1 MSLIGGRIREKLTKV
16 DDRKQQSTRLIPKH
30 LSAFADNSADS
41 IANLFISL
49 KFTPN
54 IISFI
59 ALVLGLAAG
68 VLFALARPVLAGIVI
83 ILCGFFDLLDGQ
95 VAAKTNKK
103 SLFGAIFDSTL
114 DRYSEFFIYLG
125 IAYYFRYHWALW
137 LCFVTFFGSYM
148 VSYTRARA
156 EGLGIDCQ
164 IGIMQ
169 RAERLGLLA
178 LGALFGSIFNVFDTV
193 MISILI
199 AITLVSNFTAF
210 QRIHHVKKTEIQKK
224 MQNS

>member
-1 MSLIGGRIREKLTKV
+1 VDNQKHQTIRILPKQLIT
-16 DDRKQQSTRLIPKH
+16 
-30 LSAFADNSADS
+30 FADNSSNS

-54 IISFI
+54 VISFI
-59 ALVLGLAAG
+59 AFMLGLVAG
-68 VLFALARPVLAGIVI
+68 VLFALSQPLWAGVVI

-95 VAAKTNKK
+95 VAAKTDKK

-114 DRYSEFFIYLG
+114 DRYAEFFIYLG
-125 IAYYFRYHWALW
+125 IAYYFRHHWALW
-137 LCFVTFFGSYM
+137 LCIFALFGSLM

-156 EGLGIDCQ
+156 EGLGIECQ

-178 LGALFGSIFNVFDTV
+178 LGSLFGSALSVFV
-193 MISILI
+193 PVIIAVLI
-199 AITLVSNFTAF
+199 AIGLISNFTAF
-210 QRIHHVKKTEIQKK
+210 QRTFHVKKVENLKK
-224 MQNS
+224 LKPNIKIAQ

>member
-1 MSLIGGRIREKLTKV
+1 MDNRKHQTTRILP
-16 DDRKQQSTRLIPKH
+16 KQLST
-30 LSAFADNSADS
+30 FADNSADS
-41 IANLFISL
+41 ISNLFITL

-59 ALVLGLAAG
+59 ALMLGLGAGILFAAAQPLWAG
-68 VLFALARPVLAGIVI
+68 VAI
-83 ILCGFFDLLDGQ
+83 ILCGFFDVLDGQ

-125 IAYYFRYHWALW
+125 IAYYFRVHWALW
-137 LCFVTFFGSYM
+137 LCFFAFFGSYM

-156 EGLGIDCQ
+156 EGLGIECQ

-169 RAERLGLLA
+169 RAERIGLLA
-178 LGALFGSIFNVFDTV
+178 LGSLLGSAFGAFDSV
-193 MISILI
+193 MIAVLI
-199 AITLVSNFTAF
+199 AIAVISNFTAF
-210 QRIHHVKKTEIQKK
+210 QRIYHVKKTENLPKTHSQ
-224 MQNS
+224 SS

>member
-1 MSLIGGRIREKLTKV
+1 V
-16 DDRKQQSTRLIPKH
+16 DNQKQQIIRILPKQ
-30 LSAFADNSADS
+30 LSAFADSS
-41 IANLFISL
+41 TYSLANLFIRL

-59 ALVLGLAAG
+59 ALALGLIAG
-68 VLFALARPVLAGIVI
+68 LLFVTAQTLWAGIVI

-95 VAAKTNKK
+95 VAAKSNKT

-114 DRYSEFFIYLG
+114 DRYSEFFIYMG
-125 IAYYFRYHWALW
+125 IAYYFRDHWALW
-137 LCFVTFFGSYM
+137 LCFLAFFGSYT

-156 EGLGIDCQ
+156 ESLGVDCR

-178 LGALFGSIFNVFDTV
+178 LGSLFGTVFRVFEPV
-193 MISILI
+193 MIAVLI
-199 AITLVSNFTAF
+199 AIILASNFTAF
-210 QRIHHVKKTEIQKK
+210 QRIAHVKKVESRRKTRE
-224 MQNS
+224 N

>member
-1 MSLIGGRIREKLTKV
+1 MDNQKHQTARILP
-16 DDRKQQSTRLIPKH
+16 KQLST
-30 LSAFADNSADS
+30 FADNSAES

-54 IISFI
+54 VISFI
-59 ALVLGLAAG
+59 ALTLGFGAGILFAMAQPLWAG
-68 VLFALARPVLAGIVI
+68 VVI
-83 ILCGFFDLLDGQ
+83 ILCGFFDVLDGQ

-125 IAYYFRYHWALW
+125 IAYYFRDHWALW
-137 LCFVTFFGSYM
+137 LCFFTFFGSYM

-178 LGALFGSIFNVFDTV
+178 IGSLFGSAFGVFDAV
-193 MISILI
+193 MIAVLI
-199 AITLVSNFTAF
+199 AIAVISNITTL
-210 QRIHHVKKTEIQKK
+210 QRIYHVKKKEKLTKT
-224 MQNS
+224 SS

>member
-1 MSLIGGRIREKLTKV
+1 M
-16 DDRKQQSTRLIPKH
+16 DDQKQKITRLIPKQ
-30 LSAFADNSADS
+30 LSTFADNSAQS
-41 IANLFISL
+41 IANLFVNL

-68 VLFALARPVLAGIVI
+68 VLFALGRPVLAGVVI

-125 IAYYFRYHWALW
+125 IAYYFRFHWALW
-137 LCFVTFFGSYM
+137 LCFITFFGSYM

-156 EGLGIDCQ
+156 EGLGIECQ

-178 LGALFGSIFNVFDTV
+178 LGSLLGSIFDVFDTV
-193 MISILI
+193 MISVLI
-199 AITLVSNFTAF
+199 TITVVSNFTAF
-210 QRIHHVKKTEIQKK
+210 QRIFHVKKIENQKK
-224 MQNS
+224 T

>member
-1 MSLIGGRIREKLTKV
+1 MIKKQSGKLIHQPARILP
-16 DDRKQQSTRLIPKH
+16 KQLST
-30 LSAFADNSADS
+30 FADNSADS

-54 IISFI
+54 SLSFI
-59 ALVLGLAAG
+59 ALMLGLVAGILFAIAQPLWAG
-68 VLFALARPVLAGIVI
+68 VVI

-95 VAAKTNKK
+95 VAAKTDKK

-114 DRYSEFFIYLG
+114 DRYAEFFIYLG
-125 IAYYFRYHWALW
+125 IAYYFRDHWALW
-137 LCFVTFFGSYM
+137 LCFFTFFGSSM

-156 EGLGIDCQ
+156 EGLGMECQ

-178 LGALFGSIFNVFDTV
+178 LGALFGSVFVVFDSV
-193 MISILI
+193 MIAVLI
-199 AITLVSNFTAF
+199 AIAVISNFTAF
-210 QRIHHVKKTEIQKK
+210 QRIFHVKKMENMEKSKPNIKIAQ
-224 MQNS
+224 

>member
-1 MSLIGGRIREKLTKV
+1 M
-16 DDRKQQSTRLIPKH
+16 DNQKQQTTRILPKQ
-30 LSAFADNSADS
+30 LSIFADNSANS
-41 IANLFISL
+41 IADLLISL

-54 IISFI
+54 FISFI

-68 VLFALARPVLAGIVI
+68 ILFALAQPLWAGIVI

-95 VAAKTNKK
+95 VAIKTDKK

-125 IAYYFRYHWALW
+125 IAYYFRHHWALW
-137 LCFVTFFGSYM
+137 LCFFTFFGSFM

-156 EGLGIDCQ
+156 EGLGIECQ

-178 LGALFGSIFNVFDTV
+178 IGSLLGSAFGEFDTV
-193 MISILI
+193 MIAVLISI
-199 AITLVSNFTAF
+199 AVVSNFTAF
-210 QRIHHVKKTEIQKK
+210 QRIFYVKKIEPLKK
-224 MQNS
+224 PQTTNKK

>member
-1 MSLIGGRIREKLTKV
+1 M
-16 DDRKQQSTRLIPKH
+16 DNQKQQTARILPKQLST
-30 LSAFADNSADS
+30 FADYSTNS

-54 IISFI
+54 SISFI

-68 VLFALARPVLAGIVI
+68 ILYAFAKPLWAGVVI
-83 ILCGFFDLLDGQ
+83 ILCGFFDLLDGR
-95 VAAKTNKK
+95 VAAKTDKK
-103 SLFGAIFDSTL
+103 SLYGAIFDSTL

-125 IAYYFRYHWALW
+125 ITYYYRDHWAIW
-137 LCFVTFFGSYM
+137 LCFFTFFGSFM

-156 EGLGIDCQ
+156 EGLGLECQ

-178 LGALFGSIFNVFDTV
+178 IGSLLGSIFGAFDSV
-193 MISILI
+193 MIAVLI
-199 AITLVSNFTAF
+199 TITVVSNFTAF
-210 QRIHHVKKTEIQKK
+210 QRIRHVKKIETLKK
-224 MQNS
+224 TLKAN